1 LNLISMAVNPV
12 LAEVEALCAL
22 QAEAK
27 GLTLTV
33 TSPTCELFVT
43 ADPERFQQILLNLIT
58 NAIKFTA
65 TGGSICVTCDGD
77 ASMVRVRVK
86 DTGVG
91 VRLLDI
97 DRVFE
102 PFVQIDRHLT
112 TATQQGAGLGLSIS
126 RQLAHAMH
134 GDLTLQ
140 STKGVGSTFTLTLP
154 LASETSPAPSIPM
167 STPLDL

>member
-1 LNLISMAVNPV
+1 LVQ
-12 LAEVEALCAL
+12 VEALCAL

-33 TSPTCELFVT
+33 TSPTCEMFVA
-43 ADPERFQQILLNLIT
+43 ADAERFQQILLNLIT

-126 RQLAHAMH
+126 RQLAH
-134 GDLTLQ
+134 
-140 STKGVGSTFTLTLP
+140 SLP
-154 LASETSPAPSIPM
+154 GRPDTSRAPRASVPPSR
-167 STPLDL
+167 

>member
-1 LNLISMAVNPV
+1 MQ
-12 LAEVEALCAL
+12 VEALCAL
-22 QAEAK
+22 HTEAK
-27 GLTLTV
+27 GLTPTV
-33 TSPTCELFVT
+33 TSPTCEMFVA
-43 ADPERFQQILLNLIT
+43 ADAERFQQLLLTLIT
-58 NAIKFTA
+58 NAISFTA

-102 PFVQIDRHLT
+102 PFVLIDRHLT

-126 RQLAHAMH
+126 RQLAH
-134 GDLTLQ
+134 
-140 STKGVGSTFTLTLP
+140 SLP
-154 LASETSPAPSIPM
+154 GRPDTSRAPRASVPPSR
-167 STPLDL
+167 